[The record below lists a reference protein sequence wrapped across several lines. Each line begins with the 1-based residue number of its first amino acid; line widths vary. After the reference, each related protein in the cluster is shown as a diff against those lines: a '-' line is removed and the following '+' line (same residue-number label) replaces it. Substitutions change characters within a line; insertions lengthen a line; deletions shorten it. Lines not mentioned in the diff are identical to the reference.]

1 MRHPVVFLKNSEEVV
16 KIWGNIIYFNKLN
29 LCTYLDG
36 SVNGAHTVRYA
47 KSMAH
52 GGRGRGD
59 ITSGLGA
66 EKEKFPSKVHN
77 INLVIQNFL
86 LFYYY
91 WH

>member
-1 MRHPVVFLKNSEEVV
+1 M
-16 KIWGNIIYFNKLN
+16 N

-86 LFYYY
+86 LFYYNASENEKYRVSHKKLY

>member
-1 MRHPVVFLKNSEEVV
+1 
-16 KIWGNIIYFNKLN
+16 
-29 LCTYLDG
+29 
-36 SVNGAHTVRYA
+36 
-47 KSMAH
+47 MAH

-59 ITSGLGA
+59 ITSGLVA

-91 WH
+91 ASENEKYKVSHKKTILALREQLSQSNYKKNCQIFEIFLPSWQKII